1 MSVMKYQ
8 LFNLCRVICT
18 EHGTHAVCAL
28 GINFQGLHVH
38 ESVRCVIFFT
48 YSMHKRRG
56 TSTMCLSII

>member
-28 GINFQGLHVH
+28 DINF
-38 ESVRCVIFFT
+38 
-48 YSMHKRRG
+48 RG
-56 TSTMCLSII
+56 YMFMNL